1 MKDYKTENI
10 INFSLVGH
18 AATGKTILSEAML
31 FNAGVINRM
40 GTIENGNTVS
50 DYQEHEKGSHS

>member
-1 MKDYKTENI
+1 MKEYSTKNI

-18 AATGKTILSEAML
+18 AATGKTVLTEAML

-40 GTIENGNTVS
+40 GTIESGNTES
-50 DYQEHEKGSHS
+50 DDQEHE